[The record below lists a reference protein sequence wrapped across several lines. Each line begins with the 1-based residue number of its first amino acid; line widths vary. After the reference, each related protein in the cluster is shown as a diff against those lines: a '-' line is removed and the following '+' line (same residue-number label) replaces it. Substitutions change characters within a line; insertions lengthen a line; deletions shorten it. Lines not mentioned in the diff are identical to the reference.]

1 MTDEEL
7 ESIDVLVTYN
17 SFEKLD
23 ISKMKNL
30 KYIQLG
36 STGFDQVPKDKIINR
51 DILLCNNKGG
61 YSIPIAEWIVST
73 ILQIYKNT
81 KAFYVKQL
89 KKIKKLKKK
98 RRATFFDNYVSK
110 LIEEGKRLGI
120 TSDEVIEMIKRG
132 LSNE

>member
-7 ESIDVLVTYN
+7 ESINILVTYN

-36 STGFDQVPKDKIINR
+36 STGFDQVPIEKIMDRNI
-51 DILLCNNKGG
+51 ILCNNKGG

-73 ILQIYKNT
+73 VLQIYKILKHFIISNI
-81 KAFYVKQL
+81 KNNGYVIIVFL
-89 KKIKKLKKK
+89 K
-98 RRATFFDNYVSK
+98 FM
-110 LIEEGKRLGI
+110 GK
-120 TSDEVIEMIKRG
+120 E
-132 LSNE
+132 